1 LIVVFQGYLFFA
13 KGSSYWALVA
23 DSWGYY
29 AGPWAALVAILL
41 LTLAYLGYEYSRNR
55 TWSWLVPNLR
65 KIDLHNGVAPEDVD
79 VKPRLIDRIL
89 DAI

>member
-1 LIVVFQGYLFFA
+1 MDRESDVWKF
-13 KGSSYWALVA
+13 VA
-23 DSWGYY
+23 SDWGYY
-29 AGPWAALVAILL
+29 VAPWVAIGVIIL
-41 LTLAYLGYEYSRNR
+41 LTFMYLGFEYSRNKR
-55 TWSWLVPNLR
+55 WSWMIPNLR